1 MAANKKVLAISGST
15 RESSVNRLFINAVAD
30 LAKDQFIVEVFSG
43 LADIPHFN
51 PDIDAPEP
59 PAAVEAF
66 RTKLKMADGIL
77 ICSPEY
83 ARGVPGTLKNALDWT
98 VSTSDFSG
106 KPVALITASLSGLKA
121 HESLLGT
128 LRVIEAKIEE
138 ESQVV
143 ISFAKTKI
151 NRESIITDEPTLQA
165 VRRLVQSFSK
175 QLNEQAF

>member
-1 MAANKKVLAISGST
+1 MSKRVLAISGST
-15 RESSVNRLFINAVAD
+15 RAHSVNRLFINAVKELGASHFSID
-30 LAKDQFIVEVFSG
+30 LFDG

-51 PDIDAPEP
+51 PDLDTEQP

-66 RTKLKMADGIL
+66 REKVKLADGIL

-83 ARGVPGTLKNALDWT
+83 AMGVPGALKNALDWT

-106 KPVALITASLSGLKA
+106 KPVALITASLSGQKA

-128 LRVIEAKIEE
+128 LRVIEAKIEDD
-138 ESQVV
+138 SQVV

-151 NRESIITDEPTLQA
+151 NQESRITDEPTLEA
-165 VRRLVQSFSK
+165 VKRLIRSFDQ
-175 QLNEQAF
+175 QLQETTGS